1 MVRGRPSSR
10 LGSKRLRI
18 CSRSYTTVRLVGR
31 PRDKHEGQPLNI
43 GPTGYSVPQRMQR
56 SASSREDPNGGAI
69 AGLVLEEDKL
79 SRAPRQHLT
88 ATRAHDDRIFDVQCT
103 ETDLVVRR
111 LDVQHHIL
119 LEHSLLPRS
128 EEHTSE

>member
-1 MVRGRPSSR
+1 M
-10 LGSKRLRI
+10 
-18 CSRSYTTVRLVGR
+18 
-31 PRDKHEGQPLNI
+31 N
-43 GPTGYSVPQRMQR
+43 R
-56 SASSREDPNGGAI
+56 SASSREVPNGGAI

-111 LDVQHHIL
+111 LDIQHHIL
-119 LEHSLLPRS
+119 LEHSLLPGRQQRRFVHIEPDRVS
-128 EEHTSE
+128 DVMPAIDRNPCTARRPYASVT